1 MALFYH
7 DPEFRQFENQISNV
21 FTNFFTD
28 LDTAKRGGSVR
39 AGARGANSG
48 SSWIPPL
55 DVYETDKEFV
65 VNAELA
71 GVPKENV
78 NVDVHNNVLH
88 ISGETKQDQK
98 HKEGNVHI
106 QERRFGKYSRSI
118 TLPSNVKSDEI
129 AAKFDQGVLEVKI
142 PKAENAIPKK
152 ITIQ

>member
-7 DPEFRQFENQISNV
+7 DPELRQFENQISNV

-28 LDTAKRGGSVR
+28 LNTAKRGGSVR
-39 AGARGANSG
+39 TGTRSANNC
-48 SSWIPPL
+48 SWAPAL

-78 NVDVHNNVLH
+78 NVDVRDNILH

-98 HKEGNVHI
+98 YKESNAHI
-106 QERRFGKYSRSI
+106 QERRYGSYSRSI
-118 TLPSNVKSDEI
+118 RLPSYVKSDEI
-129 AAKFDQGVLEVKI
+129 VAKCDHGILEVKI
-142 PKAENAIPKK
+142 PKRESAAAPKK
-152 ITIQ
+152 ITVQ

>member
-7 DPEFRQFENQISNV
+7 DPELRQFENQIANV

-28 LDTAKRGGSVR
+28 LNTAKRGGSVR
-39 AGARGANSG
+39 TGNRSANNG
-48 SSWIPPL
+48 TSWAPAL

-78 NVDVHNNVLH
+78 NVDVRDNVLH

-98 HKEGNVHI
+98 YKEGNAHI
-106 QERRFGKYSRSI
+106 QERRYGSYSRSVR
-118 TLPSNVKSDEI
+118 LPSHVKSDEI
-129 AAKFDQGVLEVKI
+129 VAKFDHGILEVKI
-142 PKAENAIPKK
+142 PKTESATPKK